1 LNFVGRDPPL
11 PHLCTGLIYNFIHL
25 NTQHMRTFFQSFL
38 LAFLVTGGFAAA
50 QAQPGGMGM
59 GMDPEKRAE
68 QQTATMTEKLSLSE
82 AQTAKVREINLKYAN
97 KMKEARDKADG
108 DREAMRATMT
118 TLRSEQDKELQTVLT
133 EEQWQQWL
141 KIREEMKNN
150 RPGWGGK
157 PKDGKKDESPGKGQ

>member
-1 LNFVGRDPPL
+1 
-11 PHLCTGLIYNFIHL
+11 
-25 NTQHMRTFFQSFL
+25 MRTLLQSFL
-38 LAFLVTGGFAAA
+38 LAFLTAGGFAAA
-50 QAQPGGMGM
+50 QAQPGGGM

-82 AQTAKVREINLKYAN
+82 AQTAKVKEINLKYAN
-97 KMKEARDKADG
+97 KMKEARDNAGG
-108 DREAMRATMT
+108 DRETMRATMT
-118 TLRSEQDKELQTVLT
+118 TLRGEQDKELQTVLT

-157 PKDGKKDESPGKGQ
+157 PKEGKKDESPGSGQ